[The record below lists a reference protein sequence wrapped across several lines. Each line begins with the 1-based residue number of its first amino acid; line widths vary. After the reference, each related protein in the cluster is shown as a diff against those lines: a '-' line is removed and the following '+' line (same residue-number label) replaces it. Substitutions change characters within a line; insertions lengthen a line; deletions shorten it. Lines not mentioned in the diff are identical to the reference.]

1 MSENKTGYGYE
12 LQAKENDRQRG
23 YGKIWDTVS
32 NDFGKGIIFKEKL
45 NIDGFLYALA
55 IKGGFKK
62 LQVVLD
68 SSKSTVI
75 QAVDTL
81 EVSATIGLTGFNEPQ
96 RSKNPEQRF
105 VGSSFCLLI

>member
-1 MSENKTGYGYE
+1 VSENKTGYGYE

-68 SSKSTVI
+68 SSRLSF
-75 QAVDTL
+75 TL
-81 EVSATIGLTGFNEPQ
+81 SLNTLGIGEI
-96 RSKNPEQRF
+96 S
-105 VGSSFCLLI
+105 